1 MRQIFVFLVLCLAVS
16 VTRSEPSLCNVK
28 QLPAQLQNRLAT
40 DFSNWKVQTPENLS
54 HQARL
59 SWGGQKKKSLGCPG
73 IARGFFNSPQETSYA
88 LLLVPSEHPDAA
100 YRLVVF
106 QRQQSSSAYDHLIV
120 EKSDD
125 HDASNFFI
133 QRVPIST
140 FFDGASVKKFQ
151 VHANEAI
158 LVVDSAENEYG
169 ADVYFWSNDKFRRE
183 PVDY

>member
-1 MRQIFVFLVLCLAVS
+1 MRQIFAFLVLCFAVS
-16 VTRSEPSLCNVK
+16 ITRSEPRLCNVE
-28 QLPAQLQNRLAT
+28 QLPAQIQNRLAT

-59 SWGGQKKKSLGCPG
+59 SWEDRKSLGCPG
-73 IARGFFNSPQETSYA
+73 IARGFFNGPQKISYA
-88 LLLVPSEHPDAA
+88 LLLVPSEDPDAA
-100 YRLVVF
+100 YRFVVF
-106 QRQQSSSAYDHLIV
+106 QRQQSSSAYDELIV

-125 HDASNFFI
+125 RGASNFSI
-133 QRVPIST
+133 QRVPISK